1 MTKQIHNNACIRL
14 NLKNNL
20 KTCILRVSITF
31 LRGKWKKE
39 KFREKFIFPFVGSL
53 QFVILSISVYTG
65 IINRKS
71 VFIGNKYLTVACHAE
86 IRNPHSNCQCGTY
99 QKTCQSVSGLYHP
112 RRRLGDVLL
121 THLQMPKELM
131 VNHLQHINNS
141 LSCQEGK
148 KTGYIYIP
156 PPMSMQI
163 SDQNMTIHTPALPLY
178 NHKLYRHV
186 FQTEKQ

>member
-1 MTKQIHNNACIRL
+1 MLHHGVTLTEIVQSRSSLPCIR
-14 NLKNNL
+14 
-20 KTCILRVSITF
+20 S
-31 LRGKWKKE
+31 
-39 KFREKFIFPFVGSL
+39 
-53 QFVILSISVYTG
+53 ILSISVYTG

-148 KTGYIYIP
+148 KHRIHIYP
-156 PPMSMQI
+156 SPHEHA
-163 SDQNMTIHTPALPLY
+163 NL
-178 NHKLYRHV
+178 
-186 FQTEKQ
+186 

>member
-20 KTCILRVSITF
+20 KTCILRVSITIF
-31 LRGKWKKE
+31 EGGGGKWKKE

-112 RRRLGDVLL
+112 RRKLGDVLL
-121 THLQMPKELM
+121 THSQMPKELM

-148 KTGYIYIP
+148 KHRIHIYPSPHEHANLWPKYDNSYPSLAI
-156 PPMSMQI
+156 I
-163 SDQNMTIHTPALPLY
+163 
-178 NHKLYRHV
+178 
-186 FQTEKQ
+186 

>member
-1 MTKQIHNNACIRL
+1 MH
-14 NLKNNL
+14 
-20 KTCILRVSITF
+20 RVSII
-31 LRGKWKKE
+31 LGGREKKNKGKE
-39 KFREKFIFPFVGSL
+39 KKKREKFIFPFVGSL

-71 VFIGNKYLTVACHAE
+71 VFIRNKYLTVACHAE

-121 THLQMPKELM
+121 IRLQMPTEMM

-141 LSCQEGK
+141 LSCQGGGETQDTYSPLK
-148 KTGYIYIP
+148 EHANLRPQYDNSYP
-156 PPMSMQI
+156 
-163 SDQNMTIHTPALPLY
+163 LP
-178 NHKLYRHV
+178 
-186 FQTEKQ
+186 

>member
-1 MTKQIHNNACIRL
+1 MH
-14 NLKNNL
+14 
-20 KTCILRVSITF
+20 RVSII
-31 LRGKWKKE
+31 LGGREKKNEGKE
-39 KFREKFIFPFVGSL
+39 KKKREKFIFPFVGSL

-71 VFIGNKYLTVACHAE
+71 VFIRNKYLTVACHAE

-121 THLQMPKELM
+121 IRLQMPTEMM

-141 LSCQEGK
+141 LSCQGGGG
-148 KTGYIYIP
+148 TRYIFP
-156 PPMSMQI
+156 PQRACKSETTIWQFI
-163 SDQNMTIHTPALPLY
+163 SLAIIISCTDIYFNQRSKY
-178 NHKLYRHV
+178 KYRNQH
-186 FQTEKQ
+186 